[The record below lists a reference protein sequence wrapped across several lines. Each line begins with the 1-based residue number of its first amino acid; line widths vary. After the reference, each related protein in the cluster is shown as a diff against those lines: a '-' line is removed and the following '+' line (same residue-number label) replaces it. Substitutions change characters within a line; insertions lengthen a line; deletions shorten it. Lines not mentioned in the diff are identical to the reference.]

1 MQGALRKGATLY
13 LSPFEQV
20 VGVVEARVGVAKG
33 GYKEVCVHHC
43 VCSSLSDVLA

>member
-1 MQGALRKGATLY
+1 MQVPFARGLRCTI
-13 LSPFEQV
+13 SPFVQV